1 MCCIDGSRTQP
12 TGWVAPAVARVCFP
26 CPLCSVG
33 GRQYTI
39 PTELKVAL
47 ELLVIDAGDV
57 RNGDPVQAPPVLRP
71 EVGRPPLSSMG
82 CEICGREMGG
92 CVCVVLG
99 DLGAPYGLLAKVA
112 DCVFSHFKGVASVL
126 ALCRK
131 AAPAAAVAALPTADA
146 PPTAVRGVVEVCPRA
161 SPIPIAGAE

>member
-112 DCVFSHFKGVASVL
+112 DCVFSTS
-126 ALCRK
+126 
-131 AAPAAAVAALPTADA
+131 
-146 PPTAVRGVVEVCPRA
+146 RA
-161 SPIPIAGAE
+161 SHLSLPCVAKQRPQLLLPHFRPRSLRPQQFALSWRCACGRLQSR